1 MSKDDYFV
9 LVYRLLDYLYTCLKT
24 GAPVDHSLLTHT
36 AFGIPQSY
44 LEYLFKRVYE
54 QGFVDGVNVVN
65 RLGSGS
71 TLDISDI
78 EITPKGI
85 EYLLEN
91 NMMSKVK
98 KTIQTLG
105 DIKNLIL

>member
-54 QGFVDGVNVVN
+54 QGFIDGVRVVN
-65 RLGSGS
+65 RLGSGP
-71 TLDISDI
+71 TIDISNI

>member
-24 GAPVDHSLLTHT
+24 GAPVDYSLLTQT
-36 AFGIPQSY
+36 AFGIPQNY
-44 LEYLFKRVYE
+44 LEYLFKRVHE
-54 QGFVDGVNVVN
+54 QGLVDGVNVVN

-105 DIKNLIL
+105 DIKKLIL